1 MSKVIMANHYE
12 IKYFFLKNIFEM
24 TSEQDHANG
33 SDIGSEGDNAYEGE
47 YSEDESDGEVFQ

>member
-1 MSKVIMANHYE
+1 MANHYE